1 MEKKLFREDLYYR
14 LNVIPLTIPPLRER
28 REDIPL
34 LVNYMC
40 EKFSNMLKKEIRGI
54 SQDTLSILYNYSWP
68 GNVRE
73 LENAIEYA
81 VNFVPPGSIITKEY
95 LPPWLLSQPDVPPL
109 DPENLKDRMQLRERQ
124 MLLDALETTGR
135 TLAAKKEIAK
145 NLNIGL
151 ATLYR
156 KLKKYGIK

>member
-1 MEKKLFREDLYYR
+1 M
-14 LNVIPLTIPPLRER
+14 
-28 REDIPL
+28 
-34 LVNYMC
+34 
-40 EKFSNMLKKEIRGI
+40 
-54 SQDTLSILYNYSWP
+54 
-68 GNVRE
+68 RE